1 MMYIAAMINNPP
13 LRVKMKLLFNIPE
26 IPAAMK
32 RYPIITATRILSIAL
47 FLVCLLETVEAKNLL
62 VNGSFETNTNGAGI
76 SSGLNFVDVTTY
88 AGWRFFKEV
97 PTTVTNFSATIISNA
112 SAGSHAMRLDV
123 GKTAGG
129 SGAYGLD
136 RANALLPVTVGTYYL
151 FSFDA
156 AWIAGATAGNLGF
169 YISEYNA
176 AGVFTGSQTVFPN
189 FTVSS
194 ASYQTFTAGWTSQN
208 SNTTQINIT
217 FAPLLGIA
225 GATALSIDNVQMGIM
240 PPAITLTL
248 PANGSSYTAPAS
260 IGLAASVTANGHS
273 ITQVQFYNGAT
284 LLGSA
289 ATAPYTLT
297 VNNVPAGSYTVSAQ
311 AVYDSGSTVSSAT
324 SAVTVTNLPPVV
336 TLIAPAN
343 GSSYTAPA
351 SIGLAASVTANGHSI
366 TQVQFYNGATL
377 LGSAASAPY
386 TLTANNVTAGSYT
399 VSAQAVYDSGSTVSS
414 ATSAVTVTNVFPET
428 ATPAIINTVYG
439 TEDVVVADYVATNLR
454 YGADPTGVIDS
465 TVAIQN
471 ALNDCYNSGGGTVY
485 LPTGTYIVTNTLTV
499 PSFVTLRGDW
509 QDPDSVSSPYAYG
522 TVVRANL
529 ASGDNGPV
537 LFQIGGS
544 AGVMGLTTYYPN
556 QNASAPVA
564 YNYTFSCLCDIWSSI
579 PGTYMSSSII
589 NCTMLNS
596 YRGIGISAL
605 DITRAHEL
613 STVKNVKGTALYRGA
628 VAYNSADVST
638 WENITFNNSYWANA
652 GAAYNAPSLATLNTW
667 TRANG
672 IAFTFGDLEWDQFYA
687 LSCSDY
693 LYGINI
699 VAGSRISFCGVFLWA
714 NIQNT
719 TIAVKVDAI
728 DTRWGMSF
736 LRSVLNGST
745 YSIQNN
751 TAGYVHVCDS
761 TVNGNTGGSGSS
773 QIAVTTPGTSPTS
786 YTQTTCPKV
795 TRAVLYNVI
804 QAPYN
809 APYSVPQTGLPAADA
824 TAAIQA
830 ALNDAGNAGGGV
842 VYLPAGWYR
851 LNTHLSVPANVELR
865 GSSSVPERDQFD
877 CSLGTVLLGYEG
889 AGTANPNTDP
899 ALVTLNGS
907 NAGIRGIRFFYPNN
921 NPAGGTVTTYP
932 YCIRGNGAN
941 QYVVNIAL
949 TGVYNGVDFAANRC
963 DNHVI
968 RKVRGVAYLHFICV
982 GSSTQGWVEGCHSN
996 GNAVDRCNFG
1006 IPGWIVEANIL
1017 TAVINPI
1024 TRPNEILLLIN
1035 GASSENVLNMGAY
1048 GVNIGVNTAN
1058 CDVNVFNLG
1067 TDNLGTGGYSGGGFN
1082 TNIKLLNVM
1091 KWNGP
1096 YSSLSGTGTITLYN
1110 PMTL

>member
-248 PANGSSYTAPAS
+248 
-260 IGLAASVTANGHS
+260 
-273 ITQVQFYNGAT
+273 
-284 LLGSA
+284 
-289 ATAPYTLT
+289 
-297 VNNVPAGSYTVSAQ
+297 
-311 AVYDSGSTVSSAT
+311 
-324 SAVTVTNLPPVV
+324 
-336 TLIAPAN
+336 PAN